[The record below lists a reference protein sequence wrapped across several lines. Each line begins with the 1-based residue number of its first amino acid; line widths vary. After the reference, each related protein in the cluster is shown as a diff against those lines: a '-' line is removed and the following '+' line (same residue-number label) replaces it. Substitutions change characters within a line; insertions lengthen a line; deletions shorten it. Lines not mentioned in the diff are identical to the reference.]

1 MRNQSKRMIS
11 FAASLVIGLFAL
23 SSLAGVNVV
32 RGAAEP
38 SQSSGDYSQDQQVVA
53 GVTVRSQ
60 QDVESL
66 IASGVTLLD
75 GRKDQEVFIQTTFAK
90 IEQLQREG
98 WTVAML
104 FVQDAN
110 AGQRW
115 RSVQDPL
122 GGGCGLVQADVAHAE
137 DARVGEQRRDES
149 DDLA

>member
-38 SQSSGDYSQDQQVVA
+38 PQSSGDYSQDQQVVA

-75 GRKDQEVFIQTTFAK
+75 GRKDHEVFIQTPFAK

-110 AGQRW
+110 ADQR
-115 RSVQDPL
+115 
-122 GGGCGLVQADVAHAE
+122 
-137 DARVGEQRRDES
+137 
-149 DDLA
+149 